1 MKKDMEYNTG
11 QEFEPLPDEY
21 LQGGGNVTSEEKG
34 RKAVWKKM
42 MYMTATLA
50 VMAYTAVGAYA
61 SNASVLPQT
70 EKPTV
75 AADELDNRDEPGN
88 RTQGQ
93 QPEEQQPEE
102 QHSTGQEQP
111 AETREEQAGNA
122 EPEALPYYPAEDVT
136 SFLTVYNDS
145 FDPEIFDYRILMQD
159 FVFES
164 LLLQGYEYSM
174 PAYEPVDGYLFMGWV
189 VYYDKTAASGPLMGM
204 LGDALTRDNI
214 CYVKPEAGSGS
225 SRDIEVHAA
234 WRYDGISEYP
244 YLLVLDANG
253 GTIENESS
261 MTYDAKGPLESESY
275 AYLCAYPT
283 PVREGYTFT
292 GWYTEADGGDKKTR
306 LFGMDFYEKNGDEY
320 DWHHTKTITLYAG
333 WVKN

>member
-1 MKKDMEYNTG
+1 MKNDMEYSAV
-11 QEFEPLPDEY
+11 QEYMPLPDEY
-21 LQGGGNVTSEEKG
+21 LQGGGNALTEKKG
-34 RKAVWKKM
+34 GKTVWKKM
-42 MYMTATLA
+42 MYMTAALA
-50 VMAYTAVGAYA
+50 VTAYTAVGAFA
-61 SNASVLPQT
+61 SSDTPVPPQTDNPPFVT
-70 EKPTV
+70 EKP
-75 AADELDNRDEPGN
+75 DNPQEPDKPEN
-88 RTQGQ
+88 QPEDQ
-93 QPEEQQPEE
+93 QPEKTENQPEDQQPTD
-102 QHSTGQEQP
+102 QKQP
-111 AETREEQAGNA
+111 VET
-122 EPEALPYYPAEDVT
+122 LTYYPAEDVT

-145 FDPEIFDYRILMQD
+145 FDPEIFDYRILMQS

-164 LLLQGYEYSM
+164 LLLQGDEYSM
-174 PAYEPVDGYLFMGWV
+174 PAYEPVDGYIFMGWV
-189 VYYDKTAASGPLMGM
+189 VYYDKAVSSGPLLGM
-204 LGDALTRDNI
+204 LGDALTQDNI
-214 CYVKPEAGSGS
+214 CYIKPEAGSGS

-261 MTYDAKGPLESESY
+261 MTYDAKGPLESGSY

-292 GWYTEADGGDKKTR
+292 GWYTEADGGDRTTR

-333 WVKN
+333 WVKD